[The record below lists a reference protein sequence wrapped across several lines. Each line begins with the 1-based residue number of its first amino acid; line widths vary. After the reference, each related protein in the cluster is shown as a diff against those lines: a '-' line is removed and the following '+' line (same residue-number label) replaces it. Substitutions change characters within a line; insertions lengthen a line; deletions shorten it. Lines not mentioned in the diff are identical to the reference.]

1 VPRFLGQVDLA
12 VDQAVELRRGVAQ
25 RHADHAVVLF
35 PDGAA
40 VLALDAGR
48 LVAFLDEAGL
58 IEGSDALRMAMS
70 ARDIGLKDSQW
81 RQWEVIS
88 DLYKWCRGRGM
99 YLNVP
104 DGDFLTGSTATMT
117 SRSP

>member
-1 VPRFLGQVDLA
+1 
-12 VDQAVELRRGVAQ
+12 
-25 RHADHAVVLF
+25 
-35 PDGAA
+35 
-40 VLALDAGR
+40 
-48 LVAFLDEAGL
+48 
-58 IEGSDALRMAMS
+58 MS